1 MNITRGNAG
10 MLLGAWGRRRL
21 RRRRPIAGGHG
32 NPVRVPILCSLAL
45 VAVLAPPAA
54 AQMRGGGGMPTTPVA
69 APLDKV
75 PMGTWAEYTI
85 QRGNDNARKQ
95 RYALVGKDA
104 GAFVI
109 ESKGETGQGE
119 KVLTRTVVAADPT
132 AEGAVKKVVTQ
143 FGDSDP
149 MEMPAGGMG
158 RPGGPGGPGGPG
170 AGGPGGPGAGG
181 PGGPG
186 GGDRGGP
193 GGGGRMRGARFLKPD
208 PKTLIGKESVKVP
221 GGSFEAQHYKAEGP
235 RGGIINYW
243 LAKDAGPFGLVKLEW
258 LRPAGEDDAKVI
270 VELTAKGKGAKPE
283 LTKPAKPFDPEVMRA
298 RFQRTGGGPGGGQ

>member
-10 MLLGAWGRRRL
+10 ILLGA
-21 RRRRPIAGGHG
+21 
-32 NPVRVPILCSLAL
+32 LAL

-54 AQMRGGGGMPTTPVA
+54 AQMRGGGGGIPATPVA

-85 QRGNDNARKQ
+85 KRGNDNARKQ

-109 ESKGETGQGE
+109 ESKSETGQGE

-143 FGDSDP
+143 FGDGDP
-149 MEMPAGGMG
+149 MEMPAGAMG
-158 RPGGPGGPGGPG
+158 RPGGAGAGGPGGPA

-186 GGDRGGP
+186 SGDRGGP

-221 GGSFEAQHYKAEGP
+221 GGSFDAQHYKAEGP

-270 VELTAKGKGAKPE
+270 VELAAKGKGAKAE
-283 LTKPAKPFDPEVMRA
+283 LTKPAKPYDPEVMRA
-298 RFQRTGGGPGGGQ
+298 RFQRAGGGPGGGQ